1 MLIGIMK
8 TWNKILFVI
17 IILALVG
24 YSYFIEPNRLELNRY
39 VIQDEQLKGIKI
51 VFASDFHVKPYG
63 QKRLDKIV
71 ETINSENADLVLS
84 VGDYVCGHT
93 RHSTMPIEDIA
104 KTLSK
109 VKAKYGFYTSLGNH
123 DGWYDPAE
131 IAMNLEENGIKVLS
145 NSNVALNIKGQKLY
159 IAGIDDYDT
168 GNPEIYKALNGI
180 KVDENGEYNEPVIM
194 LSHSPDLFSKMPTA
208 ITLVLAG
215 HTHGGQI
222 RIPFLGPIFTAS
234 RYGDRYAKGW
244 KQEYH
249 RELLKVDITKPI
261 KLQRQIK
268 TLFVTR
274 GIGVSILPFR
284 FNCVPEINVI
294 EFE

>member
-1 MLIGIMK
+1 MNG
-8 TWNKILFVI
+8 KIKKYFLLI
-17 IILALVG
+17 IILILAG

-39 VIQDEQLKGIKI
+39 VVQDEQLKGIKI

-71 ETINSENADLVLS
+71 EMINGENPDIVVSA
-84 VGDYVCGHT
+84 GDYVCGHT
-93 RHSTMPIEDIA
+93 RHSTMPIENIA

-145 NSNVALNIKGQKLY
+145 NSHTMVNIRGQKLY
-159 IAGIDDYDT
+159 IAGIEDYDT
-168 GNPEIYKALNGI
+168 GNPEIYKALEGI
-180 KVDENGEYNEPVIM
+180 ETDKNGEHNEPIIM
-194 LSHSPDLFSKMPTA
+194 LSHSPDMFPKMPTA
-208 ITLVLAG
+208 ITLVLSG
-215 HTHGGQI
+215 HTHGGQV
-222 RIPFLGPIFTAS
+222 RLPLLGPIFTAS
-234 RYGDRYAKGW
+234 RYHDKYAKGW
-244 KQEYH
+244 KQEYNK
-249 RELLKVDITKPI
+249 ELLKVDTTKPI